1 MLFASHIGLKRLAQ
15 LCRRLGTALEA
26 GIDVRRSWDR
36 EAQWGPAQHRTQIQ
50 RISQAINQGQS
61 IPAAVRQTDSYF
73 PEFFREMVELG
84 DRTGKLD
91 RVLLRLAEHYEHML
105 SLRRIFLLGIAWPAI
120 QLAMA
125 IGIIGL
131 LIAALGW
138 VSRTTGQKVDL
149 LGFGLVGGS
158 GLIRYFLLLT
168 VLAACGYGIYLL
180 LTRGPVAEVLQRV
193 LMHIPGIG
201 HSLKVIALAR
211 MAWTLGLALDSGADA
226 RNSLRLA
233 LSNTLNAHYTQHTEA
248 LDRAIRSGHEMHQAL
263 RETAA
268 FPSDFLDSVQVGE
281 ESGRLSESLLK
292 LAEQYRDQAKAAT
305 TGLTIAATMVVWGFV
320 ATILIVL
327 IFRLFGAYLGI
338 LDEAVRGI

>member
-1 MLFASHIGLKRLAQ
+1 MFFANHIGLKRLAQ

-26 GIDVRRSWDR
+26 GVDVRRSWDR
-36 EAQWGPAQHRTQIQ
+36 EAQSGPTPHRAQIE

-61 IPAAVRQTDSYF
+61 IPAAIRQTGSYF
-73 PEFFREMVELG
+73 PDFFREMVELG

-91 RVLLRLAEHYEHML
+91 RVLLRLAEHYEHL
-105 SLRRIFLLGIAWPAI
+105 LGLRRVFLAGIAWPAI
-120 QLAMA
+120 QLVMA

-131 LIAALGW
+131 LIGALGW
-138 VSRTTGQKVDL
+138 VSSRTGETVDL
-149 LGFGLVGGS
+149 LGFGLVGLS
-158 GLIRYFLLLT
+158 GLIRYFLLLA
-168 VLAACGYGIYLL
+168 VLAACGYGGYLL
-180 LTRGPVAEVLQRV
+180 LTRGPVAEALHRL
-193 LMHIPGIG
+193 LMQIPGIG
-201 HSLKVIALAR
+201 HSLKVMALAR

-233 LSNTLNAHYTQHTEA
+233 LTSTLNAHYTQHA
-248 LDRAIRSGHEMHQAL
+248 DAVDRAIRSGHEMHDAL
-263 RETAA
+263 RETGA
-268 FPSDFLDSVQVGE
+268 FPHDFLDAVQVGE

-305 TGLTIAATMVVWGFV
+305 TGLTIAATLAVWGFV
-320 ATILIVL
+320 AMILIVL